1 MLLIYVEEI
10 NPGPD
15 VEWEKFCKERI
26 DEAELIESLHT
37 KEAVWKKTLKGMKE
51 ELLQN
56 ALNPKRIKGI
66 LWKEEN

>member
-1 MLLIYVEEI
+1 MQNAKLIISPKRNDY
-10 NPGPD
+10 
-15 VEWEKFCKERI
+15 
-26 DEAELIESLHT
+26 LHY
-37 KEAVWKKTLKGMKE
+37 KTLKGMKK